1 MDITPPGSYIGA
13 HINADEQVSRMP
25 WNKEGG
31 GGNQGPWGQGPWG
44 QGPRKPQGGGPR
56 GPNQPPDLDD
66 LIRRGQEKLRS
77 FVPGGWGIWPI
88 VVLALAVFW
97 LFESVYTVQPNE
109 RGVVLRFGKFSGLT
123 MPGLHMIVWP
133 IETVELAPTE
143 SVNITTFGINGD
155 GRDPNSEGLMLAGD
169 QNIVDI
175 DFTVLWKISD
185 PYKYLFRIQNPEQLL
200 RFVSESAM
208 REYVG
213 RSQAD
218 DVRTKGREAA
228 QAAVMKLIQDTL
240 SSYDAGI
247 EVQSVQ
253 LNKAEP
259 PAPVMDAFA
268 EVNRAQQDSASQVNN
283 ANQYAFQRQGQANGE
298 AAKIRQD
305 ADAYKGRI
313 VAEAQGEAQRFSSVY
328 DQYKIA
334 KDVTRRRIFIETM
347 ESILGGSKKVI
358 IEQGATGGGVV
369 PYLPL
374 PGLVTGKQ
382 GAAQ

>member
-1 MDITPPGSYIGA
+1 
-13 HINADEQVSRMP
+13 MP

>member
-1 MDITPPGSYIGA
+1 
-13 HINADEQVSRMP
+13 MP

-56 GPNQPPDLDD
+56 GPNLPPDIDD
-66 LIRRGQEKLRS
+66 LLQRVMDRLRS
-77 FVPGGWGIWPI
+77 LMPGGWGIWPVAVVVI
-88 VVLALAVFW
+88 V
-97 LFESVYTVQPNE
+97 LFGLFQSIYTVQPDE
-109 RGVVLRFGKFSGLT
+109 RGVVLRFGKFTGIT
-123 MPGLHMIVWP
+123 DPGLHMILWP
-133 IETVELAPTE
+133 IETVETPRTE
-143 SVNITTFGINGD
+143 AVNIATFGVG
-155 GRDPNSEGLMLAGD
+155 GGSDPNAEGLMLAGD

-175 DFTVLWKISD
+175 EFTVLWKID
-185 PYKYLFRIQNPEQLL
+185 DAYKYLFRIQNPEQLL

-208 REYVG
+208 REVVG
-213 RSQAD
+213 RSHAD
-218 DVRTKGREAA
+218 EIRTKGREAA
-228 QAAVMKLIQDTL
+228 QVAVMELIQDTL
-240 SSYDAGI
+240 NSYDAGI
-247 EVQSVQ
+247 AIQSVQ

-259 PAPVMDAFA
+259 PQPVMDAFA
-268 EVNRAQQDSASQVNN
+268 EVNRAQQDSASQVNQ

-328 DQYKIA
+328 DQYKVA

-347 ESILGGSKKVI
+347 ESILGGSKKII
-358 IEQGATGGGVV
+358 IEQGAAGTGVV

-374 PGLVTGKQ
+374 PELKPAAKD